1 MNDNLFYLMV
11 AGSRDFQNY
20 AILEKLLDYIVAQ
33 IPRPIVIVQGEARGA
48 DSLAKR
54 YAQSHSISSLE
65 FPADWKSHGKRAG
78 YLRNKEMVDFI
89 KQFPHRG
96 IVCFWDDSSRGTYQ
110 NFGLAEEARI
120 DLIIV
125 HYLTNNIELRK
136 EGRI

>member
-1 MNDNLFYLMV
+1 MNDNMFYLMV

-20 AILEKLLDYIVAQ
+20 TILEKMLDYVIFQ
-33 IPRPIVIVQGEARGA
+33 ISRPVVIIQGGARGA
-48 DSLAKR
+48 DSLAKK
-54 YAQSHSISSLE
+54 YAQIHSISSLE
-65 FPADWKSHGKRAG
+65 FPADWKSYGKRAG

-89 KQFPHRG
+89 KQFSYRG
-96 IVCFWDDSSRGTYQ
+96 MICFWDDFSRGTYQ
-110 NFGLAEEARI
+110 NFELAEEARI